1 MKTVTINN
9 TERFLK
15 GFHTVCDA
23 VKQTLGAEGKLAVM
37 ESELMGAAPTV
48 TKDGVSVAR
57 RIFFKDKHKNMG
69 ATLAKQVAAKSLATT
84 GDSTTTSLVLAQA
97 ILNSVDGSRFNKKVE
112 KGINIGIEEIFSQIK
127 LLSKTI
133 DDDSAKKIATVSAN
147 NDAELGSLVFDAY
160 KIVGESGIID
170 VKQKESGKTELVT
183 SNGMK
188 LNKGW
193 KSPFMCNNPSKAR
206 FEGED
211 VYVVAYE
218 GILEADP
225 HLEKF
230 FTEVYQNEEGT
241 AKILIIAEQ
250 FSEDVVVKIDTIN
263 QQGKIEICAVHS
275 PEYDNKRLAIIRD
288 IALYT
293 DGEVFLRG
301 TSDKVIPGKVD
312 KVVVD
317 MNSTTL
323 FKENLPDK
331 VELHINELK
340 QSVKRSGDRDFI
352 KKRIANLE
360 GSSATILVG
369 GITESEIKERFDL
382 VDDAVGAIKS
392 SLEDGYICG
401 GGATL
406 VFISEN
412 MNQVFDNEDVQYGYD
427 AIKKAIQ
434 APFRQIC
441 INSNRDPEVY
451 LESMFY
457 KNQNFIE
464 RLLEISKSKKQAT
477 YGIGY
482 NASTD
487 ELSNLFDDGIID
499 SSKSIKSALENAKS
513 VTILLLNTR
522 VVISI

>member
-1 MKTVTINN
+1 MKSITINE
-9 TERFLK
+9 TKRLLE

-37 ESELMGAAPTV
+37 ESELMGSAPTI

-69 ATLAKQVAAKSLATT
+69 ATLAKQVAAKSLAISQ
-84 GDSTTTSLVLAQA
+84 DSTTTSLVLAQA
-97 ILNSVDGSRFNKKVE
+97 ILNSVEESKFNKKVE
-112 KGINIGIEEIFSQIK
+112 KGINLGIEEIFQAMKTLSQ
-127 LLSKTI
+127 TV
-133 DDDSAKKIATVSAN
+133 DDDSARKIATVSAN
-147 NDAELGSLVFDAY
+147 NNKELGDLVFEAY
-160 KIVGESGIID
+160 KKVGDSGIID
-170 VKQKESGKTELVT
+170 VKQKESGLTELIV

-193 KSPFMCNNPSKAR
+193 KSPFMCNNPAKAR
-206 FEGED
+206 FEGEN
-211 VYVVAYE
+211 VYVIAYE

-225 HLEKF
+225 HLEEF
-230 FTEVYQNEEGT
+230 FTEIYQKEELT
-241 AKILIIAEQ
+241 PKVLIIAEQ
-250 FSEDVVVKIDTIN
+250 FSEDVIVKIDSIN
-263 QQGKIEICAVHS
+263 QGGKLEICAVHA

-301 TSDKVIPGKVD
+301 TSNKVFAGKAD

-317 MNSTTL
+317 INSTTI
-323 FKENLPDK
+323 FKE
-331 VELHINELK
+331 ELQDAVYKHIEELK
-340 QSVKRSGDRDFI
+340 KSISSTTEKDFI
-352 KKRIANLE
+352 RQRISNLE
-360 GSSATILVG
+360 GASATILVG

-406 VFISEN
+406 VHIANN
-412 MNQVFDNEDVQYGYD
+412 MKTSFDNSDIQYGYD
-427 AIKKAIQ
+427 AIKIAIQ
-434 APFRQIC
+434 APFKQIC
-441 INSNRDPEVY
+441 INSNRNPEDY
-451 LESMFY
+451 LD
-457 KNQNFIE
+457 KVK
-464 RLLEISKSKKQAT
+464 EI
-477 YGIGY
+477 YGMGY

-487 ELSNLFDDGIID
+487 EVSNLFEDGIID
-499 SSKSIKSALENAKS
+499 STKSIKSALENAKS
-513 VTILLLNTR
+513 VTVLLLNTR